1 MKKNMFLSVL
11 FSLIIGLYGEAYA
24 ESLFDEAAFKPL
36 TSDRKA
42 YQVGDNVTV
51 LIVESAKAGASS
63 DAQVNQ
69 SLEASGSF
77 SKSNRSDDGSLE
89 LGIGRNS
96 GGSTQR
102 EGELKARI
110 TVAILE
116 TDNNGRLHI
125 WGDQKITINGE
136 EQSIKL
142 SGWIRDEDI
151 SSQNTVLSTRISD
164 AKIEY
169 DGVGLIGD
177 TDERGFIYWVL
188 TKVGLI

>member
-1 MKKNMFLSVL
+1 MIKRLSFVV
-11 FSLIIGLYGEAYA
+11 FISFAICFCVDVYA
-24 ESLFDEAAFKPL
+24 ESLFDESAFRPL

-42 YQVGDNVTV
+42 FQVGDNVTV
-51 LIVESAKAGASS
+51 LIVESAKAGAST

-77 SKSNRSDDGSLE
+77 SKSNRSDSGSLE

-116 TDNNGRLHI
+116 TDNNGRFHI

-177 TDERGFIYWVL
+177 TDDRGIIYWVL